1 MSPTAGIQSLLI
13 KTEAAALDAALDH
26 GLPEDVLDT
35 PRAYLVRTIKAVDNF
50 RLGPDPSGIALVGD
64 LQMRMSA
71 LLARLD
77 KCLPRSSV
85 ETSMAQAR
93 PVLAEIV
100 SAVPQLLDDIKRL
113 DAYQSSLSI
122 WN

>member
-35 PRAYLVRTIKAVDNF
+35 PRAYLVRTIKAVDT
-50 RLGPDPSGIALVGD
+50 SGIALVGD

>member
-13 KTEAAALDAALDH
+13 KTEAAALDAALDD

-35 PRAYLVRTIKAVDNF
+35 PRAYLVRTIKAVDNY

-100 SAVPQLLDDIKRL
+100 GAVPQLLEDVKRL
-113 DAYQSSLSI
+113 DRFISPLAM
-122 WN
+122 WD